1 MYICAAI
8 LLTSQQIIPY
18 SRKFS
23 LVRKC
28 VQTLQK
34 KFSRFFIFIF
44 AECDAL
50 TTPLSVDGHIPHTTT
65 LNDKANKQLV

>member
-8 LLTSQQIIPY
+8 LFTSQQIIPY
-18 SRKFS
+18 SRKFL

-34 KFSRFFIFIF
+34 KFSRFFVF

-65 LNDKANKQLV
+65 LNYKANKQLV